1 MVLIMPWFP
10 SWRPGT
16 SLPTNG
22 RAQRSDVAV
31 RTVFRHF
38 SDMDTLF
45 ATMNQRLT
53 DEVEM
58 LFVDEVQACHPCT
71 GRFTQSFGRID

>member
-1 MVLIMPWFP
+1 MLEPI
-10 SWRPGT
+10 GEE
-16 SLPTNG
+16 SLSPTALQVAE
-22 RAQRSDVAV
+22 RADVGV

-45 ATMNQRLT
+45 AAMNQRLS

-58 LFVDEVQACHPCT
+58 PFGEEVQACHPCT
-71 GRFTQSFGRID
+71 GRFTQSIG